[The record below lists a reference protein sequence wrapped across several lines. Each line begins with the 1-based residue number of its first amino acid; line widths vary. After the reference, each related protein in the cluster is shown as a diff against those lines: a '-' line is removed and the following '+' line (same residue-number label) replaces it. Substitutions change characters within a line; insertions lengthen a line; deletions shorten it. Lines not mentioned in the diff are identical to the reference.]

1 MNYVRK
7 LGFEEQPDYDFLR
20 ELFSKVLRASGEMDD
35 GIFDWM
41 LLNNGK
47 GWEAGNVSFRSCF
60 SDDDFS
66 NQILRL
72 LLLSNMLNKRIENE
86 LIATGSVNANASD
99 VIEHER
105 ENGNGNEN
113 ESVNML
119 VLALWPYLPLQLMA
133 MGHHPPADDA

>member
-1 MNYVRK
+1 M
-7 LGFEEQPDYDFLR
+7 
-20 ELFSKVLRASGEMDD
+20 
-35 GIFDWM
+35 
-41 LLNNGK
+41 
-47 GWEAGNVSFRSCF
+47 F

-66 NQILRL
+66 NPILRL
-72 LLLSNMLNKRIENE
+72 LLLSNMLNKRIANE
-86 LIATGSVNANASD
+86 SIATGSVNANASD